1 MTTHA
6 ERSSRAALLLST
18 LLSIAA
24 LASLPGCDR
33 PGAAGH
39 HTSPVVLAEAQGIC
53 PTHVVYGTTPNAC
66 RLTHWWNAATPL
78 FTTPRRLWGV
88 AYAFNCGARAGD
100 FGFDARLT
108 AMDHMVVPGGSRHA
122 RSGTGVFMIPAHTM
136 LQLLKSVPQEFK
148 GDGAYTE
155 VDIASACTW
164 HVKAV
169 LGSHR
174 DVAAS
179 IPPVPRV
186 ESHWWQKGH
195 SGH

>member
-1 MTTHA
+1 MTTHFQ
-6 ERSSRAALLLST
+6 RKPRAGVLLIALLAV
-18 LLSIAA
+18 AA
-24 LASLPGCDR
+24 LATLPGCGR
-33 PGAAGH
+33 PRAAAR

-53 PTHVVYGTTPNAC
+53 PTHVVYGTTPDAC

-88 AYAFNCGARAGD
+88 AYAFNCGSRAGD

-122 RSGTGVFMIPAHTM
+122 RSGTGAFMIPAHTM
-136 LQLLKSVPQEFK
+136 VELLKSVPQEFK

-169 LGSHR
+169 LGTR
-174 DVAAS
+174 QDVVAS
-179 IPPVPRV
+179 IPPVPPV
-186 ESHWWQKGH
+186 ESPWWQKGQSNH
-195 SGH
+195 